1 MASQNIQQLEKCV
14 QHSSK
19 NLSEMHLS
27 SVALLLLL
35 VLFSI
40 QTLAD
45 TFHQQDFL
53 IVYVSSFKM
62 AFGMKEH
69 ALGWHPLLHVF
80 NVLLASLVIA
90 REGTGSFYA
99 KQPSRVPAFP
109 KEGTKDLGTSACLSC
124 TTTKNRQV
132 LAASF

>member
-1 MASQNIQQLEKCV
+1 MQ
-14 QHSSK
+14 
-19 NLSEMHLS
+19 LS
-27 SVALLLLL
+27 SVVLLLLL

-53 IVYVSSFKM
+53 IVYASSFKM
-62 AFGMKEH
+62 AFSMKEH

-80 NVLLASLVIA
+80 NALLASLVIA
-90 REGTGSFYA
+90 REGTGSFCA
-99 KQPSRVPAFP
+99 KQPSRVPAFSKKVT
-109 KEGTKDLGTSACLSC
+109 KELGTLACLCC
-124 TTTKNRQV
+124 TTTKNSQV